1 MEESQV
7 NANIKASET
16 DRSKS
21 NERQIVM
28 FDFFFLETNQ
38 EKISFNKT
46 NVRHL
51 NTNDDSK
58 IDQNNCT
65 S

>member
-51 NTNDDSK
+51 NPFST
-58 IDQNNCT
+58 T
-65 S
+65 A